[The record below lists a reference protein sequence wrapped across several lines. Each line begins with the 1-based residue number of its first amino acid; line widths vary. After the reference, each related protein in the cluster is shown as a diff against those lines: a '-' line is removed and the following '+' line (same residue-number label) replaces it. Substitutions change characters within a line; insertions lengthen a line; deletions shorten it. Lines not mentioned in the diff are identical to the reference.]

1 MTRLAKTAIPTAANP
16 EPRLTLA
23 GARGGDAAP
32 AIAPTRAIAADDMLS
47 GAELSRTELEALFA
61 LATACKENPEAYAGA
76 LAGKSVALLFE
87 KPSLRT
93 RVSFEVGLHRLGGQA
108 IFLDQQG
115 SKIGAREAIKDYAKN
130 LERWCHALVGRVDRH
145 ATLAALADH
154 ASVPVVNAL
163 CDQFHPCQALADYL
177 TLRERLGSLQGARLA
192 YVGDGNNVCHSLLL
206 LGARLGVN
214 ITVIS
219 PPGHGPDPMVAQQAC
234 AIAALT
240 GGWIDI
246 TTDLGAVRGA
256 DAVYTDAW
264 TSMGTKETPERL
276 AAFEPY
282 RVDSA
287 VMAMAASGRPA
298 GACPGAP
305 EPLFMHCLP
314 AHRGQEVTDE
324 VIDSDASVVYDQA
337 ENRLHAQCALLL
349 MLLGKGGVAG
359 SSGVSGGVVT
369 ARGAKGAARR
379 VAPLLRG

>member
-1 MTRLAKTAIPTAANP
+1 MTRLAKTAIPTAPNP
-16 EPRLTLA
+16 KPRLALA
-23 GARGGDAAP
+23 GARGGDASP
-32 AIAPTRAIAADDMLS
+32 ALAPTRAIASDDLLS
-47 GAELSRTELEALFA
+47 GAELSRAELEALFT
-61 LATACKENPEAYAGA
+61 LATACKESPETYAGA

-108 IFLDQQG
+108 IFLDQQD

-145 ATLAALADH
+145 ATLVALADH

-163 CDQFHPCQALADYL
+163 CDQFHPCQALADFL

-206 LGARLGVN
+206 IGARLGVN
-214 ITVIS
+214 MTVVS

-264 TSMGTKETPERL
+264 TSMGTAETPERL

-287 VMAMAASGRPA
+287 VMAMAASGRPE
-298 GACPGAP
+298 GAP
-305 EPLFMHCLP
+305 KPLFMHCLP

-337 ENRLHAQCALLL
+337 ENRMHAQCALLL
-349 MLLGKGGVAG
+349 MLLGKAG
-359 SSGVSGGVVT
+359 ASGASGGVVT
-369 ARGAKGAARR
+369 ARAAKGASRR
-379 VAPLLRG
+379 AAPLLRG